1 MTANASSSLAESPVE
16 LSLELASSPLLN
28 PLAQAFLAGRDLDL
42 LAPLRFVSPGGTPA
56 GGAGKA
62 PDRQDLA
69 RALGAA
75 NRAYGNPN
83 ADRWAARLADP
94 ATRLVVTGQQ
104 PGLFGGPLYAFS
116 KMIAAARWAE
126 ALEAGGGGPAVALF
140 WVATEDHDWAEVS
153 QAVVQAQD
161 GPRTFDLGEDP
172 EPLAPVGMRSLGPR
186 IDQALAGMAEAVPG
200 DRWADWLRTLGRWY
214 RPDARFGEAF
224 CRVMAAMLGERCP
237 LLVDSMLPELKAAQR
252 PWLRRLVEG
261 RAQVDE
267 ALRVREEE
275 IARRGY
281 PLQVTPQR
289 GASPLF
295 LLHRGE
301 RRRIEWDGA
310 ERFTLRGR
318 PEAGGRVEDLLAL
331 LDDNP
336 GLVSPGVL
344 ARPAV
349 QDAVFGTALE
359 LLGPGELAY
368 MAQSSAVHAFL
379 GVPPAEVVLRP
390 HVVVLAAHL
399 EEKLA
404 ESGLTLAD
412 LHADPQ
418 DLDRAL
424 ATRSGGDF
432 VTPVRDEIDRLL
444 GGLQGPALEAD
455 PNLERPLEK
464 TREQV
469 LRALDTFRD
478 KALAAAARRNE
489 VASRRAQQLREVCLP
504 LGRLQERTV
513 SAASFYGRHGEE
525 LTRAFWEQMRLDPSF
540 LEVIRV

>member
-1 MTANASSSLAESPVE
+1 MNASSSLAESPVE
-16 LSLELASSPLLN
+16 LALELASSPLLN
-28 PLAQAFLAGRDLDL
+28 PLAQAFLSGRDLDL
-42 LAPLRFVSPGGTPA
+42 LAPLRFVRPGGRPT
-56 GGAGKA
+56 GGAREV
-62 PDRQDLA
+62 PDRRSLA

-83 ADRWAARLADP
+83 ADRLAARLADP
-94 ATRLVVTGQQ
+94 ATLVVITGQQ

-116 KMIAAARWAE
+116 KMIAASRWAE
-126 ALEAGGGGPAVALF
+126 ALEAHGHPAVALF

-153 QAVVQAQD
+153 QAVVLAQD
-161 GPRTFDLGEDP
+161 GPRSFDLGEDP

-186 IDQALAGMAEAVPG
+186 VGEALAGMAEAVPG
-200 DRWADWLRTLGRWY
+200 ERWADWLGTLGRWY

-224 CRVMAAMLGERCP
+224 CRVMAEMLGERCP
-237 LLVDSMLPELKAAQR
+237 LLVDSMLPELKAAER
-252 PWLRRLVEG
+252 PWLVRLVEG
-261 RAQVDE
+261 RAEVDL
-267 ALRVREEE
+267 ALRAREEE
-275 IARRGY
+275 ITGRGY
-281 PLQVTPQR
+281 SLQVTPQR

-310 ERFTLRGR
+310 GRYTLRGR
-318 PEAGGRVEDLLAL
+318 PDGGGRVEDLLAL

-379 GVPPAEVVLRP
+379 EVPAAEVVLRP
-390 HVVVLAAHL
+390 HVVVFAGHQL
-399 EEKLA
+399 EKLA

-412 LHADPQ
+412 LHADQ
-418 DLDRAL
+418 QELDRVL
-424 ATRSGGDF
+424 ATNDGGDF
-432 VTPVRDEIDRLL
+432 VTPVRGEIDRLL
-444 GGLQGPALEAD
+444 GGLQGPALAVD

-464 TREQV
+464 TREHV
-469 LRALDTFRD
+469 LRALDTFGD

-504 LGRLQERTV
+504 LGRLQERVV
-513 SAASFYGRHGEE
+513 SAAHFYGRYGED
-525 LTRAFWEQMRLDPSF
+525 LTRAFWEQMRLDPTF
-540 LEVIRV
+540 LEVVRL